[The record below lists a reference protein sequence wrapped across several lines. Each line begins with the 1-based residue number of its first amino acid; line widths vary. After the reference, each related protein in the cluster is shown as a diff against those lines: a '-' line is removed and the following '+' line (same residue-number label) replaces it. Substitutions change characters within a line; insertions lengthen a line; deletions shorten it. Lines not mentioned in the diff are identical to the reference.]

1 MPSEIMT
8 GISTWPK
15 AAAVGEQ
22 SREDADRRRQ
32 QENPPGW
39 GPGLGL
45 APGERLLGYVLD
57 DEIDPDHSG
66 VSMLLPPMP
75 KKADTKPV
83 TQPMRRAAGSRQTPP
98 FIHRPAFHACGD
110 LNQFF
115 TISRQIRNKF

>member
-1 MPSEIMT
+1 MPYSSKIVLERLLMSRLAPRQARGMMPMPSEIMT
-8 GISTWPK
+8 GISMWPR

-66 VSMLLPPMP
+66 VSMLLHRCR
-75 KKADTKPV
+75 KKRT
-83 TQPMRRAAGSRQTPP
+83 RSR
-98 FIHRPAFHACGD
+98 
-110 LNQFF
+110 
-115 TISRQIRNKF
+115 